1 MKKEVKIVSKKNG
14 VRPWTVDGAA
24 AAYEP
29 SVKVATKK
37 LARETSSSIVDRA
50 NNARQIA
57 KAGRALAREYFG
69 GKIAS

>member
-1 MKKEVKIVSKKNG
+1 MTKEVKPVSKD
-14 VRPWTVDGAA
+14 VRIRPWTVDGAA
-24 AAYEP
+24 AAYET

-37 LARETSSSIVDRA
+37 LARETSSSTVERA
-50 NNARQIA
+50 KNARDIA